1 MTSDE
6 FARRVEALRPT
17 LYRVC
22 RAQLAVAADREDAI
36 QEAVLRAWC
45 KLGALRE
52 PERFEAWLIRI
63 LINVCHNLQRQRG
76 RVLPMEAPPE
86 PPPRDDSRAR
96 ALRDA
101 LEALDEKQ
109 RLCVLL
115 YHIEGYPV
123 KEVARM
129 LGIGESAVKLRLVR
143 GRRRLKEM
151 LSEEVFRR

>member
-101 LEALDEKQ
+101 LEA
-109 RLCVLL
+109 
-115 YHIEGYPV
+115 EG
-123 KEVARM
+123 
-129 LGIGESAVKLRLVR
+129 VR
-143 GRRRLKEM
+143 CFGPRANAAIIVGRKMVSMHTLAI
-151 LSEEVFRR
+151 SSV